1 MGSFR
6 RYPLFIALVLLFFIV
21 QLVPLNNEYKIR
33 ESRFSKVVLLLTYL
47 PQKGIN
53 NLSRFIVDRW
63 YRYVDNVSTHDE
75 NKKLKKELWILR
87 EANFQLFETRLQN
100 QRLRRLLQFDLELPF
115 KLIAANIIGSSP
127 SPLKSQIIIIDKGS
141 DHGLVEGMPVKA
153 YDGIVGR
160 IYIVGEKSSE
170 VMLIT
175 DPLSSLDAY
184 VHRSRARGIVKG
196 LGGLCFMDYLEKNS
210 DIMIGDKIITSGK
223 DGFFPRGML
232 VGTVSEVYSK
242 GVNLNAKIQPNIDI
256 RSVEEVLVIN
266 KLSDHIVVNE

>member
-33 ESRFSKVVLLLTYL
+33 ESRFTKVVLLLTYL

>member
-87 EANFQLFETRLQN
+87 EANFQLFEMRLQN
-100 QRLRRLLQFDLELPF
+100 QRLRRLVQFDLELPF

-196 LGGLCFMDYLEKNS
+196 LGKLCFMDYLEKNS
-210 DIMIGDKIITSGK
+210 DIMIGDKIVTSGK

>member
-33 ESRFSKVVLLLTYL
+33 ESRFTKVVLLLTYL

-210 DIMIGDKIITSGK
+210 DIMIGDKIVTSGK